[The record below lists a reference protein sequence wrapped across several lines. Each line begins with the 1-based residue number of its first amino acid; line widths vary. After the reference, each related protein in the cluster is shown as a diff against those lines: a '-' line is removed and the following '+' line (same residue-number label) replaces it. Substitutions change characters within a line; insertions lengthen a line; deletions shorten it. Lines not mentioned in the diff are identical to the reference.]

1 MFLYISCTEQMFC
14 HIDPPVY
21 IHVYCIL
28 IYCILCMQTELRELN
43 ALREEFRNQRAH
55 LDYQSDE
62 EGDDFD
68 D

>member
-1 MFLYISCTEQMFC
+1 
-14 HIDPPVY
+14 
-21 IHVYCIL
+21 
-28 IYCILCMQTELRELN
+28 MQTELRELN

-68 D
+68 DWWHITELVNTLIY

>member
-1 MFLYISCTEQMFC
+1 
-14 HIDPPVY
+14 
-21 IHVYCIL
+21 
-28 IYCILCMQTELRELN
+28 MQTELRELN

-68 D
+68 DWWHHQTVLCTQHTEILLN

>member
-1 MFLYISCTEQMFC
+1 MIDTERITYIAFNSVNPFPMRMIQSKRAMYLEQ
-14 HIDPPVY
+14 VK
-21 IHVYCIL
+21 
-28 IYCILCMQTELRELN
+28 TELRELN